1 MKIRSFIDSFA
12 NLLYHY
18 NVIVPGPIPLDM
30 EVDLLK
36 PYNRPEDQPPDSEYL
51 SEYLNYKGAW
61 MPIEL
66 FCLTEEYL
74 GREA

>member
-36 PYNRPEDQPPDSEYL
+36 PYRRPEDRPPD

-61 MPIEL
+61 MPREL

-74 GREA
+74 GRKA